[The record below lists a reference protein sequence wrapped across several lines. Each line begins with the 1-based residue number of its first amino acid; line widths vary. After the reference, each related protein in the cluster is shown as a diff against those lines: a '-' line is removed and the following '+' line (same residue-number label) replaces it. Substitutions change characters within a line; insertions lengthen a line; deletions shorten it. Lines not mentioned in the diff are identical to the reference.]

1 MSTWEDGTDTWDWCI
16 PAGRQISCYGSP
28 RECPQP
34 RVPDP
39 HMGLLPSSSPCHAC
53 TTSSCEGRSSPTSVT
68 GAVRPSELNSRLFSK
83 EKVYSCTC
91 TSSSPWCNLGWI
103 HRITGS
109 LGLEKTT
116 TMILSNHQPVV
127 QLLTHH
133 VNPFVVLAGMILEK
147 FGCTSCPGWYFG
159 GYGYKQDLR
168 NSQSGAEWNS
178 PPLPSC
184 FL

>member
-1 MSTWEDGTDTWDWCI
+1 M
-16 PAGRQISCYGSP
+16 
-28 RECPQP
+28 
-34 RVPDP
+34 PDP

-116 TMILSNHQPVV
+116 TMILSNHQPIV

-133 VNPFVVLAGMILEK
+133 VNPSVVLAASA
-147 FGCTSCPGWYFG
+147 GCSLPLHRTSAEGRLHRFHSC
-159 GYGYKQDLR
+159 
-168 NSQSGAEWNS
+168 NS
-178 PPLPSC
+178 L
-184 FL
+184 